1 MSSQIQKDDKVLQEI
16 LEAARI
22 LFTEHGLKKTTMDDV
37 ARAVGKGKSS
47 LYYYFTGKTEL
58 FEAVVLDELKKIL
71 KDIRLAINAEKTSSG
86 KLKAFLQTRLELK
99 VKVHN
104 LGQVVSEDFFDNFKE
119 ICRLK
124 TEFELTQVEI
134 IREIVRGGIQA
145 GEFRTMT
152 TEEVGFF
159 CNWTAAAFGG
169 LELPLSTS
177 AELVANK
184 NSVDKIV
191 EFILFGIGR

>member
-1 MSSQIQKDDKVLQEI
+1 MSAQIQKDEKTLQEI

-22 LFTEHGLKKTTMDDV
+22 LFTKHGLKKTTMDDV
-37 ARAVGKGKSS
+37 AKAVGKGKSS
-47 LYYYFTGKTEL
+47 LYYYFSGKTEL

-71 KDIRLAINAEKTSSG
+71 KDIRFAINAETTSTG
-86 KLKAFLQTRLELK
+86 KLKAFLLTRLELK
-99 VKVHN
+99 VRVHN
-104 LGQVVSEDFFDNFKE
+104 LGQVVSEDIFDNYKE

-124 TEFELTQVEI
+124 GEFELTQVEI

-145 GEFRTMT
+145 GELRTMT
-152 TEEVGFF
+152 SEEIGFF

-177 AELVANK
+177 SDLIANK
-184 NSVDKIV
+184 KSVDKIV